1 MQQVRE
7 PGTEMYREQSVPDYG
22 EEVRW
27 GERQEET
34 SINDVSTI
42 GECILEKNI
51 PTSYSHR
58 INFRW
63 IKKLSVENE
72 TQIFMNKTIK

>member
-7 PGTEMYREQSVPDYG
+7 PGTEMYREQSIPDYG

-27 GERQEET
+27 GERQEEM

-42 GECILEKNI
+42 GQSILEKKY
-51 PTSYSHR
+51 SYL
-58 INFRW
+58 I
-63 IKKLSVENE
+63 L
-72 TQIFMNKTIK
+72 T